1 MSLLRTWHAYLG
13 ILIAPSVLFFAIT
26 GAVQLFS
33 LHEAHGKYH
42 PAPML
47 EKLSSL
53 HKDQVFALKSPAEK
67 QTGAEEPEDDKG
79 LPFATAVLK
88 WFFLAVAM
96 GLCVSTSIG
105 LWIGLTHVR
114 HRRVGWWLLAFG
126 ILLPTCLTLM

>member
-53 HKDQVFALKSPAEK
+53 HKDQVFALKSHAEDP
-67 QTGAEEPEDDKG
+67 TGAEEAEDDKG
-79 LPFATAVLK
+79 PPPATALLK
-88 WFFLAVAM
+88 WVFLAVA
-96 GLCVSTSIG
+96 GALCVSTSIG
-105 LWIGLTHVR
+105 LWLGLTHVR
-114 HRRVGWWLLAFG
+114 HRRVGWLLLAFG
-126 ILLPTCLTLM
+126 IALPTCLTFL

>member
-26 GAVQLFS
+26 GATQLFS

-42 PAPML
+42 PAPVL
-47 EKLSSL
+47 EKFSSL
-53 HKDQVFALKSPAEK
+53 HKDQVFTLKAQDEK
-67 QTGAEEPEDDKG
+67 HTGAEEADDDKG
-79 LPFATAVLK
+79 PPLATVLLK
-88 WFFLAVAM
+88 WFFLAVAI

-114 HRRVGWWLLAFG
+114 HSRAGWWLLAFG
-126 ILLPTCLTLM
+126 IVLPTWLTLM

>member
-53 HKDQVFALKSPAEK
+53 HKDQVFAPKAHGEKQAGPEEAQDDKSP
-67 QTGAEEPEDDKG
+67 P
-79 LPFATAVLK
+79 LATALLK
-88 WFFLAVAM
+88 WFFLAVAL
-96 GLCVSTSIG
+96 GLCASTSIG
-105 LWIGLTHVR
+105 LWIGLSHVR
-114 HRRVGWWLLAFG
+114 HRRAGWWLLAFG
-126 ILLPTCLTLM
+126 IALPTCLTLM